1 MKKRHFIIS
10 ITGLSLITLL
20 YFIINNENIVIIL
33 SLSQAI
39 FSFIT
44 LMIAIVLFDRY
55 QAGSK
60 LNDKTINIVIEY
72 IEFLRR
78 STIIAEIHKYE
89 KKKLEKN
96 GFTIVHFDSNNKIRE
111 EDNKKLFVDFISFM
125 EFYNSFSK
133 YIESPWMPKEIKL
146 ASKFLQLKEENTV
159 YNLKYI
165 KEDCLILTFSMVEK
179 EDGLMTIENSNN
191 LKEFNENVVNLMNV
205 LNKWIKQQAS
215 DINFEI

>member
-89 KKKLEKN
+89 KKKL
-96 GFTIVHFDSNNKIRE
+96 
-111 EDNKKLFVDFISFM
+111 
-125 EFYNSFSK
+125 
-133 YIESPWMPKEIKL
+133 
-146 ASKFLQLKEENTV
+146 
-159 YNLKYI
+159 
-165 KEDCLILTFSMVEK
+165 
-179 EDGLMTIENSNN
+179 
-191 LKEFNENVVNLMNV
+191 
-205 LNKWIKQQAS
+205 
-215 DINFEI
+215 